1 MSVPE
6 TIRRLVRDW
15 DAAVLDG
22 LDEDE
27 LVPTV
32 LRAPASAEAITA
44 LEERIGHSLPP
55 SYRAFLEL
63 SDGAI
68 TKPGWGHILLPSV
81 EGEDAGLLTTDQV
94 GWLRDKSPDTVE
106 IWSEGTETDLPDEV
120 YFDYSRPQDC
130 VQLKVSHLPHLLQIS
145 CFEWESAVL
154 LNPLACQS
162 DGEWEAWSFDF
173 TDPGAFRYRSF
184 ADLLRA
190 DTAELR
196 TSHAQEIA
204 EASGYV
210 PGLESAFAELE
221 ARTDDAAVN
230 RHWEIRQ
237 LQDPQPWLHRLIALT
252 DHPHSDVRSSVWS
265 AISRVPTSEAL
276 EAVLGV
282 VHAESDERVI
292 GSVMTR
298 LASDPDPRA
307 HQAGVDL
314 LSRGRVAYTVYADQ
328 AGLDLLWDAWQV
340 HHNPA
345 CLERLVGCGDPRA
358 TAPARTVLSDE
369 STAADQIERLV
380 SAASR
385 PQDSSLAQ
393 AVSAVAQQGRVD
405 ASSALY
411 SLMGMGALDEAL
423 ALITPAMLNDPE
435 QGEMW
440 RGWVEMIEKQRT

>member
-1 MSVPE
+1 MSVQE
-6 TIRRLVRDW
+6 TVHRLVLDW
-15 DAAVLDG
+15 EAAVLDG

-27 LVPTV
+27 RVPSI
-32 LRAPASAEAITA
+32 LRAPASAEAIAA
-44 LEERIGHSLPP
+44 LEERLGRTLPP

-63 SDGAI
+63 TDGAI
-68 TKPGWGHILLPSV
+68 TKPGWDHILLPSN
-81 EGEDAGLLTTDQV
+81 EGDDAGLLTTGQV

-106 IWSEGTETDLPDEV
+106 IWSDGPESNLPDEV
-120 YFDYSRPQDC
+120 YFDYSRTQDC

-145 CFEWESAVL
+145 CFEWESAIL

-162 DGEWEAWSFDF
+162 DGEWEAWSFDV

-190 DTAELR
+190 DTTELR
-196 TSHAQEIA
+196 KRHAQEIA
-204 EASGYV
+204 EASGYI
-210 PGLESAFAELE
+210 PGLESAFAELD

-252 DHPHSDVRSSVWS
+252 DHPHADVRSSVWS
-265 AISRVPTSEAL
+265 AIARVPTTEAL
-276 EAVLGV
+276 EAVLGL
-282 VHAESDERVI
+282 VHTESDEWVI

-298 LASDPDPRA
+298 LATDPDPRA

-314 LSRGRVAYTVYADQ
+314 LSRGRIAYTVYADQ
-328 AGLDLLWDAWQV
+328 AGLDLLWDAWLL
-340 HHNPA
+340 HDNPE

-358 TAPARTVLSDE
+358 TEPARALLVDA
-369 STAADQIERLV
+369 STPADRIERLV

-385 PQDSSLAQ
+385 PRDPSLAQ

-405 ASSALY
+405 VSSAL
-411 SLMGMGALDEAL
+411 STLMQMGALDEAL
-423 ALITPAMLNDPE
+423 ALITPAMLDDAE

-440 RGWVEMIEKQRT
+440 RGWVEMIEKQRR